1 MTKVERG
8 TYDEDGDRTLFDE
21 AMQDFCSSGAAVPTT
36 LTAEQL
42 ILAAKQLVNDLGM
55 EPLDLVLLV
64 HPLEHET
71 VVDALRRHFQAAG
84 MGTVTVAT
92 ADGPRDV
99 GVPLAFA
106 GVKVFESTL
115 IPAGEVRLAPAPN
128 PSRALTVKP

>member
-1 MTKVERG
+1 MTKVVTG
-8 TYDEDGDRTLFDE
+8 TYDEDGN
-21 AMQDFCSSGAAVPTT
+21 CT
-36 LTAEQL
+36 LTAE
-42 ILAAKQLVNDLGM
+42 AAKSFGEVDVDRVRREFELVM
-55 EPLDLVLLV
+55 PLQDVLLLV
-64 HPLEHET
+64 HPLEHES
-71 VVDALRRHFQAAG
+71 VIDALRRHFQAAG